1 MLLEVMGLGLV
12 WASKRSNSLG
22 DLLQRQDS
30 GLSEVRE
37 YGQTNGE
44 L

>member
-12 WASKRSNSLG
+12 WVGRRNSLG
-22 DLLQRQDS
+22 DLPRRQDS